1 MTVTKGSLPAGLLRE
16 TYIQID
22 LDCIA
27 HNMDLIRQM
36 CGPST
41 RIGAVVK
48 ADAYGHGALGIA
60 DTLLQ
65 NGADLLCVAVLS
77 EAVELKQQDLRYPV
91 LIMGLTMPQLFP
103 YLLQYDIIQTV
114 DTLAQAEALD
124 ALAARIGK
132 KARIHIKV
140 DTGFH
145 RLGFAPSEQAI
156 EEIASICRMDHL
168 LVEGIFTHLALL
180 DDASNEQQSSLFIQ
194 VRDALQGLGIHIPC
208 WHIADSIA
216 SVDYPAYR
224 MDMIR
229 AGAII
234 YGLKGFHKGRL
245 DIRQALTFKTRI
257 SHITQVR
264 AGEGVGYDFTW
275 RADRDT
281 RIATLPFGLCRRLS
295 PQPGP

>member
-27 HNMDLIRQM
+27 YNMDLIRQM

-132 KARIHIKV
+132 KARI
-140 DTGFH
+140 
-145 RLGFAPSEQAI
+145 
-156 EEIASICRMDHL
+156 L
-168 LVEGIFTHLALL
+168 L
-180 DDASNEQQSSLFIQ
+180 
-194 VRDALQGLGIHIPC
+194 
-208 WHIADSIA
+208 
-216 SVDYPAYR
+216 
-224 MDMIR
+224 
-229 AGAII
+229 
-234 YGLKGFHKGRL
+234 
-245 DIRQALTFKTRI
+245 
-257 SHITQVR
+257 
-264 AGEGVGYDFTW
+264 
-275 RADRDT
+275 
-281 RIATLPFGLCRRLS
+281 
-295 PQPGP
+295 